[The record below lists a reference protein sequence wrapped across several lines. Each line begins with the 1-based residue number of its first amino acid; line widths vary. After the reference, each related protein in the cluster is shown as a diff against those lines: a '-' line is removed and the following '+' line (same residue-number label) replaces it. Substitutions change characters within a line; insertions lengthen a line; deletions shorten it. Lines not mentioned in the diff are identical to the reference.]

1 MRSGVRVVA
10 AMEHDVF
17 ISHASEDKDLFVR
30 DLAATLRAKGLAV
43 WYDDFALRLGDS
55 LSASIA
61 KGLASSTFGVVVISP
76 HFIAKRWP
84 QRELA
89 ALIAREDTV
98 DKVIL
103 PIWHGVT
110 KQDLLTH
117 LPLLADRLAA
127 NSSDGVEAVA
137 KRILE
142 VVGPERVAEGKYQ
155 EGQQRE
161 RDGDRDAAVSYYIEA
176 VHIDQNHALALR
188 RLAVLLSIGSN
199 LHRAAI
205 ILGRVKYYS
214 AGKGFGFIAAEDGQE
229 YFVHV
234 ATLESQ
240 GLSLLN
246 VGERVAF
253 LIGEGRGKRQAA
265 VSIRSIQ

>member
-1 MRSGVRVVA
+1 
-10 AMEHDVF
+10 MEHDVF

-30 DLAATLRAKGLAV
+30 DLAEALRAKGLAV

-55 LSASIA
+55 LSASISR
-61 KGLASSTFGVVVISP
+61 GLASSSFGVVVISP

-103 PIWHGVT
+103 PIWHGIT

-127 NSSDGVEAVA
+127 NSNDGAETVA
-137 KRILE
+137 GRILE
-142 VVGPERVAEGKYQ
+142 VVGPKRVAEGKYQ
-155 EGQQRE
+155 QGLQKE
-161 RDGDRDAAVSYYIEA
+161 RVGDREAAKSCYIEA
-176 VHIDQNHALALR
+176 LHIDRNHGPALA
-188 RLAVLLSIGSN
+188 RLAALLAAASTPR
-199 LHRAAI
+199 RAAI
-205 ILGRVKYYS
+205 LLGRVKYYS
-214 AGKGFGFIAAEDGQE
+214 AAKGFGFIASEDGQD

-234 ATLESQ
+234 STLESQ

-246 VGERVAF
+246 AGERVAF
-253 LIGEGRGKRQAA
+253 LVGDGRGKAQAA
-265 VSIRSIQ
+265 VSVSRLS